1 MHGVPHERRDPVGRT
16 AHPHADRAGRFR
28 SAYGLGSPSGA
39 ARPTITIGVSVVSV
53 VSWSGSGQGSLLV
66 TA

>member
-1 MHGVPHERRDPVGRT
+1 MNAATPSGAQRTRTPTGPDASARRT
-16 AHPHADRAGRFR
+16 
-28 SAYGLGSPSGA
+28 GSGAPSGA